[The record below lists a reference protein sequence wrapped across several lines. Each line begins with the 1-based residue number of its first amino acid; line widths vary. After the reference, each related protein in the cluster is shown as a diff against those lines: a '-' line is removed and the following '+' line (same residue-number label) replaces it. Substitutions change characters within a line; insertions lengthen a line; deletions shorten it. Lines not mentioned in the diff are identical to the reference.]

1 MRRIEFGK
9 NLILILIQDI
19 DVTHINKVWSNL
31 YLADIT
37 VSGIKIGT
45 FLTLDTEIERRTLSC
60 SQTEILGSSIEICT
74 GESLGEIGYGVF
86 LF

>member
-9 NLILILIQDI
+9 NLLLILIQDI

-45 FLTLDTEIERRTLSC
+45 FLTLDTEIER
-60 SQTEILGSSIEICT
+60 
-74 GESLGEIGYGVF
+74 
-86 LF
+86 